1 MPSRPP
7 PVPSLRDKVVNSAL
21 WLIATR
27 WVHRLLGLVSTMVL
41 ARVLMPEDFGI
52 VAAVTAVVA
61 IMDGFFEFGFD
72 LALIRDK
79 DVTRED
85 YDTAWT
91 MRLLKGVLFGVA
103 VIAASPFVASYAN
116 EESLV
121 AISALIGAG
130 IFIRGAENVGIVRFQ
145 KELQFDRLFRIKLYP
160 RLLAVITSVVMAL
173 WLRSY
178 WAIVIGAV
186 MQNVYQTLFSY
197 LMCDFRPRLRLEG
210 AGKLWRFSKW
220 IVISAISRQLFAAT
234 DQFLL
239 SGWISKERLGFFS
252 VGGSLAAMITN
263 ELVGAVGN
271 ALIPGYAKLQ
281 DEPSR
286 LRSAFLVSQSAFVA
300 LLIPAAI
307 GVAILADQLTAVVL
321 GAQWADAAPILGLFA
336 VFYLCYSVVENLNRF
351 MAMTG
356 LQAVAARSGMVRT
369 SLFLMLIYPAFQL
382 GGIAGLIEMKITL
395 SSLEIL
401 YLSHHCTRRI
411 EASLIDYLLT
421 YLRPLLAG
429 AGMAIVLLPLV
440 QALDVIPIVKLALC
454 AGIGAATYAVCS
466 FAIWH
471 ASGRPNG
478 LEAIFISLLA
488 RKGRAAGV

>member
-1 MPSRPP
+1 
-7 PVPSLRDKVVNSAL
+7 
-21 WLIATR
+21 
-27 WVHRLLGLVSTMVL
+27 VHRLLGLVSTMVL

-79 DVTRED
+79 DASRED

-91 MRLLKGVLFGVA
+91 MRLLKGVLFGGA
-103 VIAASPFVASYAN
+103 LMAASPLVANYAN
-116 EESLV
+116 EENIV
-121 AISALIGAG
+121 AISLLIGS
-130 IFIRGAENVGIVRFQ
+130 GIVIR
-145 KELQFDRLFRIKLYP
+145 QFDRLFAIKLYP
-160 RLLAVITSVVMAL
+160 RVLGVITSITMAL

-186 MQNVYQTLFSY
+186 MQNVYQTAFSY
-197 LMCDFRPRLRLEG
+197 LMCDFRPRIRIEG

-220 IVISAISRQLFAAT
+220 IVVSAISRQLFAAT

-252 VGGSLAAMITN
+252 VGSSLASMITN

-281 DEPSR
+281 DEKSR
-286 LRSAFLVSQSAFVA
+286 LRAAFLASQSAFVA

-307 GVAILADQLTAVVL
+307 GVLVLSDQRTAVVL
-321 GAQWADAAPILGLFA
+321 GAQWVGAAPILGLFA

-356 LQAVAARSGMVRT
+356 LQATAARSGVVRT
-369 SLFLMLIYPAFQL
+369 SLFLILIYPAFQY
-382 GGIAGLIEMKITL
+382 GGIAGLIEMKIAL
-395 SSLEIL
+395 SAVEVV
-401 YLSHHCTRRI
+401 YLSYHCTRRVD
-411 EASLIDYLLT
+411 ATQFSYLGT
-421 YLRPLLAG
+421 FLRPLLAS
-429 AGMAIVLLPLV
+429 AAMVLTLLPL
-440 QALDVIPIVKLALC
+440 ASTLDVLPILKLSLC
-454 AGIGAATYAVCS
+454 AATGAAAYALAS
-466 FAIWH
+466 FAIWRL
-471 ASGRPNG
+471 SGRPNG
-478 LEAIFISLLA
+478 LEAIFLDLLA
-488 RKGRAAGV
+488 RRKRVPR